1 MKKLIIIL
9 FLYSSF
15 FLFSALPI
23 QGRGVSVAGGSAQL
37 SGSNQGDC
45 LDYRRLELYQFLKE
59 KGSPLSEFS
68 DAFIDA
74 ADLWGIDWR
83 LLPAIT
89 GLESSFGKRMISGTY
104 NAYGWGGGYLSFY
117 SWNHS
122 INHVS
127 QQLSE
132 AYYARGLDTPAK
144 IGPVYAPP
152 TPTWG
157 RRIAS
162 IMKKI

>member
-9 FLYSSF
+9 FLYSSL
-15 FLFSALPI
+15 FLFSALPT
-23 QGRGVSVAGGSAQL
+23 QGQGLSVAGTSAQL
-37 SGSNQGDC
+37 AGNSQVEST
-45 LDYRRLELYQFLKE
+45 DYRRLELYHFLKE
-59 KGSPLSEFS
+59 KDSPLTEFS
-68 DAFIDA
+68 DVFIDA

-89 GLESSFGKRMISGTY
+89 GLESSFGKRMIPGSY
-104 NAYGWGGGYLSFY
+104 NAYGWGGGYINFY
-117 SWNHS
+117 SWTHS

-127 QQLSE
+127 QKLSE
-132 AYYARGLDTPAK
+132 NYYARGLDTPAK
-144 IGPVYAPP
+144 IGSVYAPP

-157 RRIAS
+157 GRVAL